1 MSRPPSI
8 AGGRRSTPTL
18 PPSAQPD
25 GLVSP
30 PTATPGIPDGQA
42 TAGSTEPSI
51 DAAGAVAAAV
61 DRSTPPGRLVN
72 LAIILMVGTGLSR
85 VLGLVRESVTSSRFG
100 TGGEIDA
107 FVLADNVQSTIFE
120 LTSNGVL
127 QAAMI
132 PALAG
137 LMVVGGGGVAQVRR
151 AMGALMTLI
160 LVATLT
166 LTAAG
171 MIWAPA
177 VVAALTGLFDVGEP
191 PSQGTIDLAIDLVR
205 WILPAVPLLGLGSVL
220 MAGLHAAGRP
230 AAPALGS
237 ATRNAVFI
245 VAALTLS
252 MALGVHSLALGT
264 VLGALAIVLIQLPTL
279 KRVGLLV
286 WPNLDLRHPAVGTV
300 IRLSIPVTGSLI
312 ITTAVMVVDRNLATG
327 VSEGT
332 VAAMRYAT
340 TLVQTV
346 LGLVAAAVAL
356 AALPSLSRHHEG
368 DDPLAFARTL
378 RRALVFVTLLIVPV
392 TLLLAV
398 LSEPVVRLIF
408 QRGETTTFEAGEIRR
423 ALLAYLPGTLAA
435 GYAQVLLFAFY
446 ARKNTH
452 TPLLITLA
460 GAVAYVATAF
470 GLVGQLGMVGL
481 VLANSAQWGV
491 TLLGALILGH
501 RPFGSWR
508 VLPWPVFVVC
518 TIGGGLSAAVS
529 LAIMTA
535 LGASADDSGAGTRL
549 LTVALAA
556 AASSAIYPVTVGLGV
571 RFAGVEIELPERLV
585 ALLARRRWS
594 RTRPN
599 E

>member
-1 MSRPPSI
+1 MSRPPAI
-8 AGGRRSTPTL
+8 AGGRPSTPTL
-18 PPSAQPD
+18 PPSVQPD

-30 PTATPGIPDGQA
+30 PTATPGRPDGQA
-42 TAGSTEPSI
+42 TAGSTGPSI

-160 LVATLT
+160 LATTLA

-177 VVAALTGLFDVGEP
+177 VVAALTGLFGVGEP
-191 PSQGTIDLAIDLVR
+191 PSQATIDLAIDLVR

-245 VAALTLS
+245 IAALTLS
-252 MALGVHSLALGT
+252 TALGVHSLALGT

-279 KRVGLLV
+279 RRVGLLV

-332 VAAMRYAT
+332 VATMRYAT
-340 TLVQTV
+340 TLVQTI

-356 AALPSLSRHHEG
+356 AALPSLSRHHEA

-408 QRGETTTFEAGEIRR
+408 QRGETTAFEAGEIRQ

-452 TPLLITLA
+452 TPLMITVA
-460 GAVAYVATAF
+460 GAVAYVVTAF

-481 VLANSAQWGV
+481 VLANSVQWGV

-501 RPFGSWR
+501 RPFRSWR
-508 VLPWPVFVVC
+508 VLPWPVIAICAV
-518 TIGGGLSAAVS
+518 GGGLSAAVS

-535 LGASADDSGAGTRL
+535 LGGSAADSGVGPRL
-549 LTVALAA
+549 LTLALAA
-556 AASSAIYPVTVGLGV
+556 AATSAIYPVTVALGV
-571 RFAGVEIELPERLV
+571 RFAGVEIELPERLA
-585 ALLARRRWS
+585 ALLARRR
-594 RTRPN
+594 
-599 E
+599 